1 MNGDLLADRIFSV
14 LALVFMLVGATAAA
28 VVVWLSSRGHKTVAH
43 KSDERLL
50 QVRLQEMKEA
60 IQHHKRIR
68 QASHIATSTL
78 TFGQY
83 IVGGILASA
92 FVQNGLPPQM
102 VSILGLL
109 VLLSSLIHHH
119 FRPDI
124 HLRASTERLARLKA
138 LLRHVEDDLETGE
151 GRSDP
156 KHAELELKVLRRI
169 TNGLCSIDL
178 LELAEMDELP
188 HAHEDSGP
196 HEQSPRRPQPAQR
209 SGPPAHEDSGLHE
222 QSK

>member
-1 MNGDLLADRIFSV
+1 MNGDLLADQIFSG
-14 LALVFMLVGATAAA
+14 LALVLMLIGAAA
-28 VVVWLSSRGHKTVAH
+28 AAFVVWLGSRGHTTAAH
-43 KSDERLL
+43 KSDERLV
-50 QVRLQEMKEA
+50 QVRLQEIKEA
-60 IQHHKRIR
+60 IEHHKRIR

-83 IVGGILASA
+83 IVGGILASS

-124 HLRASTERLARLKA
+124 HLRSATERLARLKA
-138 LLRHVEDDLETGE
+138 LLRHAEDDLAASEE
-151 GRSDP
+151 SDDP
-156 KHAELELKVLRRI
+156 KHAELELRVLRRI
-169 TNGLCSIDL
+169 TNGLCSIDI
-178 LELAEMDELP
+178 LEIAEIDEFP
-188 HAHEDSGP
+188 HAHEESGP
-196 HEQSPRRPQPAQR
+196 HV
-209 SGPPAHEDSGLHE
+209 